1 MKLELLAIAQCTV
14 SADVGVVLW
23 KALFYLLFSMFF
35 VPSLLQCVYVYV
47 CISASL
53 SCISPSLWKSLWVY
67 FSLWCFLLTFLLI
80 FYISWTCSLSFGFFF
95 QLSLLFQ
102 LWERLGRLLIHC
114 FISDKQC
121 DHSQFTSLLNFKFLP
136 CKRGQEPPFYLLPW
150 ASMRRI
156 QWDGNSSASGCHC
169 WDFLFIRHLISIT
182 SLSPRCPIWRVWIIT
197 FHHFTKGRL
206 RPHMVIWLTQ
216 HYRTESLF
224 KPMSLPWNMH
234 KILIIR
240 WLIKM
245 MRKLHRAITMTVI
258 A

>member
-1 MKLELLAIAQCTV
+1 
-14 SADVGVVLW
+14 
-23 KALFYLLFSMFF
+23 MFF

-53 SCISPSLWKSLWVY
+53 SCISPSLWNSLWVY

-80 FYISWTCSLSFGFFF
+80 FYISWTCSLSPGFFF

-102 LWERLGRLLIHC
+102 LWERLGELVIHC

-136 CKRGQEPPFYLLPW
+136 CKRGQESPFYLFPW

-169 WDFLFIRHLISIT
+169 WDFLFIRYLISIT
-182 SLSPRCPIWRVWIIT
+182 SLIPKISYSEGLYCYIPPFYWRGDWDPT
-197 FHHFTKGRL
+197 GSYGLPNT
-206 RPHMVIWLTQ
+206 
-216 HYRTESLF
+216 TEQNLYSNLH
-224 KPMSLPWNMH
+224 LCH
-234 KILIIR
+234 GIC
-240 WLIKM
+240 IKF
-245 MRKLHRAITMTVI
+245 L
-258 A
+258 

>member
-1 MKLELLAIAQCTV
+1 M
-14 SADVGVVLW
+14 
-23 KALFYLLFSMFF
+23 
-35 VPSLLQCVYVYV
+35 
-47 CISASL
+47 
-53 SCISPSLWKSLWVY
+53 Y

-80 FYISWTCSLSFGFFF
+80 FYISWTCSLSSGFFF

-102 LWERLGRLLIHC
+102 LWERVGELLIHC

-136 CKRGQEPPFYLLPW
+136 CKRGQESPFYLLPW

-156 QWDGNSSASGCHC
+156 KWVATAVLVAVIVENSYLSDTLYPSLHYPQ
-169 WDFLFIRHLISIT
+169 DVLFRGFVLLHSTIL
-182 SLSPRCPIWRVWIIT
+182 L
-197 FHHFTKGRL
+197 KGRL

-224 KPMSLPWNMH
+224 KPASLPWNMH
-234 KILIIR
+234 KILVIR

-245 MRKLHRAITMTVI
+245 IRKYTVPLQWQL
-258 A
+258 